1 MVGRVLIVDA
11 LSAGSGRRTSSR
23 DSIGCGPRTV
33 GGVLERHEVPC
44 RIARAEEI
52 AATPKK
58 MRSYEH
64 LAITAMT
71 MDLPVTQSI
80 VQKWRRTNP
89 VGRVVIGG
97 PLASDSTKVL
107 RGLKPDVLVVGEG
120 EGTLNDLL
128 ELGFF
133 EDETDCSNVQG
144 IGYFQGKKPIINP
157 LRPPLSPS
165 EISEI
170 FVPSTTRI
178 VDYATYQASKVYVE
192 VLRGC
197 SNFKRTTIP
206 LPDGRECTEC
216 DNCESDDPE
225 ERQECP
231 ENIPAGCG
239 FCSVPSTWGPPRSR
253 SPESIEREV
262 RELLD
267 LGVHRIVL
275 EAPDFLDYYR
285 GTNTLTN
292 PCEPPANIDAISD
305 LIRRLAALETV
316 EEGDV
321 HISVENVKACLFTE
335 EVASVLSTSMRGISP
350 NIGVETGSDEHMRRI
365 GKCGSTEDVL
375 TAVRTAVAYGMSPF
389 VYLIYGL
396 PGETPETIQ
405 DSIHFM
411 HSAAKAGAQRIILYG
426 FRALPGSAF
435 SDLPEPEYGDPAG
448 VRLRREAASINR
460 ARKRDYVAKRV
471 RGIAAEPSWEQHG
484 YTMFYPLE
492 EGPLITVK
500 GGFSAGTVRDIV
512 IRRVLSSG
520 LVEGDVVSDT
530 MQD

>member
-1 MVGRVLIVDA
+1 
-11 LSAGSGRRTSSR
+11 
-23 DSIGCGPRTV
+23 
-33 GGVLERHEVPC
+33 
-44 RIARAEEI
+44 
-52 AATPKK
+52 
-58 MRSYEH
+58 
-64 LAITAMT
+64 
-71 MDLPVTQSI
+71 
-80 VQKWRRTNP
+80 
-89 VGRVVIGG
+89 
-97 PLASDSTKVL
+97 
-107 RGLKPDVLVVGEG
+107 
-120 EGTLNDLL
+120 
-128 ELGFF
+128 
-133 EDETDCSNVQG
+133 
-144 IGYFQGKKPIINP
+144 
-157 LRPPLSPS
+157 
-165 EISEI
+165 EISTI

-178 VDYATYQASKVYVE
+178 VDYHAYKASKVYVE

-206 LPDGRECTEC
+206 LPDGRECTDCE
-216 DNCESDDPE
+216 NCESDDPE
-225 ERQECP
+225 ERQDCP
-231 ENIPAGCG
+231 ENIAAGCG

-253 SPESIEREV
+253 FPESIEREV

-285 GTNTLTN
+285 GTEPLTN

-305 LIRRLAALETV
+305 LIRRLAVLEAF

-335 EVASVLSTSMRGISP
+335 EVATALSTSMKGISP
-350 NIGVETGSDEHMRRI
+350 NIGVETGSDEHLRRI
-365 GKCGSTEDVL
+365 GKCGSTGDVL
-375 TAVRTAVAYGMSPF
+375 TAVKTAVAHDMTPF

-405 DSIHFM
+405 DSIQFM
-411 HSAAKAGAQRIILYG
+411 HAVAKAGAQRIILYG

-435 SDLPEPEYGDPAG
+435 SDFPEPEYGDSAG
-448 VRLRREAASINR
+448 VRLRREAARINR
-460 ARKRDYVAKRV
+460 ARKEDYVTKRV
-471 RGIAAEPSWEQHG
+471 RGIAAEPSWERHG

-500 GGFSAGTVRDIV
+500 GGFSAGTIRDIIV
-512 IRRVLSSG
+512 RRVLSSG